1 MYIALTEEQAKKI
14 RSMGISV
21 VEYKRCVRHGINV
34 AVYVIQK
41 TSKKLSDAL
50 NTVINVWNDICEK
63 FFDAV
68 DNVRMIIEEIR
79 ENLNYPTSR
88 RYKIVKFMSKLGYD
102 KHKIWVATR
111 HTRLARSN
119 C

>member
-1 MYIALTEEQAKKI
+1 MLYTFTEYQAKKI

-21 VEYKRCVRHGINV
+21 IEYKRCVRYGINV
-34 AVYVIQK
+34 AVYAIQK
-41 TSKKLSDAL
+41 ASRKIYDVLNAAL
-50 NTVINVWNDICEK
+50 NMWNDICEK

-68 DNVRMIIEEIR
+68 DDVRMIIEEIR

-88 RYKIVKFMSKLGYD
+88 RYKVVKFISKLGYD
-102 KHKIWVATR
+102 KRKVWIATR
-111 HTRLARSN
+111 HTWLARSN